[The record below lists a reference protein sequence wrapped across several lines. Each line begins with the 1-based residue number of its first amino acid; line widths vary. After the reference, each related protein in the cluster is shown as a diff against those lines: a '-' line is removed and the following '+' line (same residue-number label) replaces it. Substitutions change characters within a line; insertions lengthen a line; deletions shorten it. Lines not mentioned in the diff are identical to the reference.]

1 MVDTISNSTSKPSA
15 VETFRQQANEAFNNE
30 DKQLHVKFN
39 RNKTQAFLIK
49 GDGPGKS
56 KASRFW
62 FAVRHPQVSGRNP
75 TAQKA
80 REDLLLALKTAAK
93 KDLGPEGPKL
103 VDKYMEAANTSKL
116 KQGVVNEIAN
126 EVQVRKHAEAF
137 EKACK
142 ARGVDAQGV
151 KQAISDAY
159 GPQGSAY
166 GPQGGVSHMM
176 GTPQGAHLLHTFATD
191 EMSAENIDFLV
202 RAGQAKELLGDK
214 APPAVKREAFK
225 ALVETYVKTGADQ
238 EINVSSTLR
247 DKVMAFMSKPDA
259 FEGDHLREANQLLDE
274 LTTGVS
280 KNLQDTFARFKKPES
295 VERTLQQLWKSGV
308 DFNKPLLPPGTVK
321 AEADSALKATVMD
334 SSVPVDQKV
343 SEFVH
348 VFALQKPEERSEFL
362 SAFQKNNGLS
372 HREMGDFLVEVGKQV
387 GLNQANVG
395 TFLRG
400 DNPLSISARNHLKHN
415 HDFFKPMMEDLTS
428 HMKQAPVPEGGSK
441 AFAQAKAAIHHLSE
455 SAKFIPTETRTFLR
469 DLHEAF
475 NEPEFIEKFGKGMG
489 DAALTDVMLLRVM
502 NGELG
507 TDRETMPASKIIQHL
522 GNAVGQNS
530 HLSNEEIVPIAV
542 KVIEEKVL
550 QQQGGASSDEIR
562 AFVTPELVGEVK
574 NFLNAVST
582 SNSNSSSN
590 I

>member
-1 MVDTISNSTSKPSA
+1 MVNPIDASRKPSA
-15 VETFRQQANEAFNNE
+15 VETFRQQANEAFNSE

-39 RNKTQAFLIK
+39 LRKTQAFLIK

-56 KASRFW
+56 KASRMW
-62 FAVRHPQVSGRNP
+62 FALRHPQVSGRNP

-103 VDKYMEAANTSKL
+103 VEKHMQAANTSKL
-116 KQGVVNEIAN
+116 KQSVVNDIAN

-142 ARGVDAQGV
+142 ARGVDAQGLT
-151 KQAISDAY
+151 QAIS
-159 GPQGSAY
+159 GAY

-176 GTPQGAHLLHTFATD
+176 GTPQGVHLLKVFATD

-214 APPAVKREAFK
+214 APPAVKRAAFK

-238 EINVSSTLR
+238 EINISSAMR

-280 KNLQDTFARFKKPES
+280 KNVRDTFVRFKQPKKVES
-295 VERTLQQLWKSGV
+295 TLQQLWKSGV

-321 AEADSALKATVMD
+321 TEADSALKATVMD
-334 SSVPVDQKV
+334 SSVPVGQKV

-348 VFALQKPEERSEFL
+348 VFALQKPEGRSEFL

-372 HREMGDFLVEVGKQV
+372 HREMEGFLVKVGKQV

-415 HDFFKPMMEDLTS
+415 HDFLKPMMEDLTS

-475 NEPEFIEKFGKGMG
+475 NEPEFIKEFGKGMG
-489 DAALTDVMLLRVM
+489 DAALTDIMLLRVM

-562 AFVTPELVGEVK
+562 AFVTPELVGELK

-582 SNSNSSSN
+582 SNSNS
-590 I
+590 